1 MIQHDGKDRALMR
14 HNYKIQSKVMS
25 TVMEHGTGAVG
36 LTIGSGKSTTH
47 QQYDLTYRDAATG
60 KEFRMIKR

>member
-1 MIQHDGKDRALMR
+1 
-14 HNYKIQSKVMS
+14 MS

-36 LTIGSGKSTTH
+36 LKIGSGKSTTH